1 MLPIDKYNV
10 YWDAGFLNSEKF
22 ELLAQIN
29 SYNQFHFKVKSLTA
43 GTLYNFQVSSVNVI
57 GEGVLS

>member
-10 YWDAGFLNSEKF
+10 YWDAGFLHSGNF

-29 SYNQFHFKVKSLTA
+29 SYDQFHFKVERLTT
-43 GTLYNFQVSSVNVI
+43 GTLFNFQVSSVNAI